1 MVPGVTIM
9 QIRNIYRDFEPRVT
23 ALLRCSADNGGTICH
38 KKAKIFA
45 LFYLKLLIFHKY
57 FKHFVLA
64 ATGVAF
70 RLHSSFQMQ
79 RVLLI
84 ANAVSSFS
92 VFCGELLLVVLSFIM
107 RHLAPTMSLYM
118 SWR

>member
-9 QIRNIYRDFEPRVT
+9 QIRNIYRDLEPRVT

-79 RVLLI
+79 RMLLI
-84 ANAVSSFS
+84 YNSECSF
-92 VFCGELLLVVLSFIM
+92 
-107 RHLAPTMSLYM
+107 
-118 SWR
+118 